1 MTTVNQSFLGVSNLA
16 GQLAEATVSDLVA
29 SELNSEDLQ
38 LSSDLDLNANAHLT
52 TKQLSVPTVASTVP
66 SNTVSVSTGS
76 TDMAGTI
83 SVGALDAGEEITLTF
98 QNSYERAPVVLLTTT
113 SSNNAQFLVKSVS
126 TESFALEE
134 KDAGVVTSASTINYV
149 VIG

>member
-38 LSSDLDLNANAHLT
+38 LSSDLKLNANTHLT
-52 TKQLSVPTVASTVP
+52 TKQVSVPTVESSDSA
-66 SNTVSVSTGS
+66 TVSVSTGS

-83 SVGALDAGEEITLTF
+83 SVGALTAGETITLTF
-98 QNSYERAPVVLLTTT
+98 QNSYERAPVVLLTTA
-113 SSNNAQFLVKSVS
+113 SSDNAQFLVKSV
-126 TESFALEE
+126 TTGTFILEE
-134 KDAGVVTSASTINYV
+134 KSAAAVSSSAINYV

>member
-38 LSSDLDLNANAHLT
+38 LSSDLKLNANTHLT
-52 TKQLSVPTVASTVP
+52 TKQVSVPTVESSDSA
-66 SNTVSVSTGS
+66 TVSVSTGS

-83 SVGALDAGEEITLTF
+83 SVGALTAGETITLTF
-98 QNSYERAPVVLLTTT
+98 QNSYERAPVVLLTTA
-113 SSNNAQFLVKSVS
+113 SSDNAQFLVKSV
-126 TESFALEE
+126 TTGTFILEE
-134 KDAGVVTSASTINYV
+134 KSAAAVSSSAINYV
-149 VIG
+149 AIG

>member
-38 LSSDLDLNANAHLT
+38 LSSDLDLNVNAHLT
-52 TKQLSVPTVASTVP
+52 TKQVSVPTVASSVIT
-66 SNTVSVSTGS
+66 NTVSVSTGS

-83 SVGALDAGEEITLTF
+83 SVGALEGGEEITLTF
-98 QNSYERAPVVLLTTT
+98 QNTYERAPVVLLTTT
-113 SSNNAQFLVKSVS
+113 SSNNAQFLVSSV
-126 TESFALEE
+126 TQNLFTIQE
-134 KDAGVVTSASTINYV
+134 KQAAAVGSASTINYV

>member
-38 LSSDLDLNANAHLT
+38 LSSDLKLNANTHLT
-52 TKQLSVPTVASTVP
+52 TKQVSVPTVESSDSA
-66 SNTVSVSTGS
+66 TVSVSTGS

-83 SVGALDAGEEITLTF
+83 SVGALTLNEEITLTF
-98 QNSYERAPVVLLTTT
+98 QNSYEKAPVVLLTTT
-113 SSNNAQFLVKSVS
+113 STNNAQFLVKSVS
-126 TESFALEE
+126 TESFTLEE
-134 KDAGVVTSASTINYV
+134 KDAAFFD
-149 VIG
+149 